1 MHVAVIGSGVSGLV
15 TAYLLQ
21 RKHRVELF
29 ERDVRAGGHANTVV
43 IPTNQGDL
51 PLDVGFIVYNERTYP
66 EFSRLLCELDV
77 ETQSSDMSFSARIE
91 SNGFEFSSRGVR
103 GYLAQH
109 RNVLNPVHLRMLLD
123 VLRFQSD
130 ARRVIAND
138 EMHGVSFKE
147 YLERRSFG
155 RAFRERLIVP
165 LVAATWSNAPAD
177 VLGFPVDYLFR
188 FLEQHGVLAP
198 NAIPEW
204 RWLCGGS
211 RSYVERILG
220 SLNPGAVHLGEHVV
234 GVTRNSEGVM
244 LTSAGG
250 LERYFD
256 AVVLACHADDALEL
270 LSDPSA
276 EEAQILGKFRTR
288 PNRVMLHTDSR
299 LLPRRK
305 WARAAWNYLIS
316 EDGQDSE
323 KLTMTYD
330 LQRLQ
335 SLDSTEHYCVS
346 VNPGGRV
353 APERI
358 LAEFNY
364 RHPIYTIDTLESQK
378 RLLMLN
384 GTRSTYFVGAYQGYG
399 FHEDGVQAGI
409 RVANLLGVTW

>member
-15 TAYLLQ
+15 TAYLLR

-29 ERDVRAGGHANTVV
+29 EQDSRAGGHANTVV
-43 IPTNQGDL
+43 VSTDHGDL

-66 EFSRLLCELDV
+66 GFSRLLRELDV
-77 ETQSSDMSFSARIE
+77 ETQPSDMSFSARIE
-91 SNGFEFSSRGVR
+91 SNGFEFSSRGIR
-103 GYLAQH
+103 GYLAQ
-109 RNVLNPVHLRMLLD
+109 RQNILNPVHLRMLLD
-123 VLRFQSD
+123 VLRFQRD

-147 YLERRSFG
+147 YLEHRSFG

-165 LVAATWSNAPAD
+165 LVAATWSNAPVD
-177 VLGFPVDYLFR
+177 ILRFPVNYLFR

-211 RSYVERILG
+211 RSYVQRILG
-220 SLNPGAVHLGEHVV
+220 MLDDGSVHLGERVV
-234 GVTRNSEGVM
+234 RVTRKSEGVL

-250 LERYFD
+250 LERDFD
-256 AVVLACHADDALEL
+256 AVVLACHADDALAL
-270 LSDPSA
+270 LSDPSE
-276 EEAQILGKFRTR
+276 EEAQVLGHFHTL
-288 PNRVMLHTDSR
+288 PNRVMLHTDPR
-299 LLPRRK
+299 LLPRHE

-316 EDGQDSE
+316 EDSRDS
-323 KLTMTYD
+323 KTLTMTYD
-330 LQRLQ
+330 LKRLQ
-335 SLDSTEHYCVS
+335 SLDSAEHYCVS
-346 VNPGGRV
+346 VNPGDRV
-353 APERI
+353 APERV
-358 LAEFNY
+358 LAEFSY
-364 RHPIYTIDTLESQK
+364 RHPVYTIETLEAQR

-409 RVANLLGVTW
+409 RVADRFGVAW